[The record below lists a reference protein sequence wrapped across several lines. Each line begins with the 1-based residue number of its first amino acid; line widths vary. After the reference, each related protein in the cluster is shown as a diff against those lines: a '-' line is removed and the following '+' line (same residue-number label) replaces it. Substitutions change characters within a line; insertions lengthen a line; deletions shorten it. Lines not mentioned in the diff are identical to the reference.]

1 MEELK
6 RMPISDLETIIGS
19 VDFTKKECDW
29 IWPVKRTAF
38 EVY

>member
-6 RMPISDLETIIGS
+6 KMPISDLETIIGAIEL
-19 VDFTKKECDW
+19 TKKECDW
-29 IWPVKRTAF
+29 IWPTQRKAF